1 MNAVLLHA
9 KTEVFALTVSTAIDA
24 LVQLGLLER
33 TAKQMWMTVQGFQT
47 LVLMEEPVVT
57 LLLHLYATVHQV
69 LLDIVVR
76 LAETY
81 ALTILVNTEDDVSI
95 VLVATRDITASA
107 YQALGVQGARK
118 TSMNVTTTH
127 A

>member
-1 MNAVLLHA
+1 
-9 KTEVFALTVSTAIDA
+9 
-24 LVQLGLLER
+24 
-33 TAKQMWMTVQGFQT
+33 MWMIVQGFQT

-81 ALTILVNTEDDVSI
+81 ALTILVNTEDDVNI

>member
-1 MNAVLLHA
+1 
-9 KTEVFALTVSTAIDA
+9 
-24 LVQLGLLER
+24 
-33 TAKQMWMTVQGFQT
+33 MWMTVQVFQT